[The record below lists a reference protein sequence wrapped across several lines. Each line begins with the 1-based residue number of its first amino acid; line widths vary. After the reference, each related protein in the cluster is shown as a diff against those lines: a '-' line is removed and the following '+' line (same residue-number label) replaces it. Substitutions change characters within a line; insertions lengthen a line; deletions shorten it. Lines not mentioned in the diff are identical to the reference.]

1 MDARRNSRVLVA
13 VAGVLALGF
22 CVGCA
27 AGPSYR
33 GDTNYRAIER
43 DADRNSAGLS
53 ATGAAIA
60 TDVERIAGHA
70 ARVVS
75 ELGGLEA
82 AILDSSLG
90 ATEKGPLLLRAETAK
105 EEATAL
111 ASEVATLRENAGRL
125 NDQLVEEREINAA
138 LSREHDKREA
148 AAAEVKKD
156 LAVAREKLAKVSGQ
170 RNLAVVIAAALAL
183 AIIGYIV
190 IRVLRFLRV
199 IPV

>member
-1 MDARRNSRVLVA
+1 MHARRKSRVLVA
-13 VAGVLALGF
+13 VAHILVFGL

-33 GDTNYRAIER
+33 DDTNYRAIER
-43 DADRNSAGLS
+43 DADRNSVGLS
-53 ATGAAIA
+53 VTGAAIA

-82 AILDSSLG
+82 AIGGSSLG
-90 ATEKGPLLLRAETAK
+90 EAEKAPLLLRAEAAK

-111 ASEVATLRENAGRL
+111 ASKVAALREDAGRL
-125 NDQLVEEREINAA
+125 NEQLAEQREIRAA
-138 LSREHDKREA
+138 LSQEHDRLEA
-148 AAAEVKKD
+148 AGAATREELEGVKAQ
-156 LAVAREKLAKVSGQ
+156 LAQARRQ
-170 RNLAVVIAAALAL
+170 RNLCLALLIAALGWL
-183 AIIGYIV
+183 V
-190 IRVLRFLRV
+190 FRLLRFLRI